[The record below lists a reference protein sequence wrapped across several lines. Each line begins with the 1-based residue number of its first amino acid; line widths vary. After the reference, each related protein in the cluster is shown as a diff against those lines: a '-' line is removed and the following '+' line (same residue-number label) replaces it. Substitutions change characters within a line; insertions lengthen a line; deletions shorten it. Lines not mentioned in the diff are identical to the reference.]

1 MSATTKRQPFEVVF
15 GQKAMPNERL
25 LDHLFEQGFVN
36 EEDIPQGLID
46 DFSYAPGD
54 VSETSTPPAA
64 DINTATAVVEEP
76 FYKLNTRI

>member
-1 MSATTKRQPFEVVF
+1 MSATTKCQPFEVVF

-54 VSETSTPPAA
+54 VSSTSV
-64 DINTATAVVEEP
+64 DINTAVGDESTVVMDWP
-76 FYKLNTRI
+76 TVDL